1 MLTHAHVPTVYTLI
15 NTECAPKTK
24 PNSNKN
30 TAILLDTKGPEIRT
44 GVFADPSAKTIA
56 LKKGDTLILTSD
68 YSFPGNA
75 HKLACS
81 YQNLATAVQA
91 GQRIL
96 MADGSLVLTVLGTD
110 PCAGE
115 VSCRIENDASIGER
129 KNMNLPGVVVDLPT
143 VTEKD
148 VNDIV
153 NFGIRHAVDFIAASF
168 VRKASDVTYLRQL
181 LADHQGQDIKI
192 ISKIENQE
200 GLENYNAI
208 LQVTDGIMV
217 AR

>member
-1 MLTHAHVPTVYTLI
+1 M
-15 NTECAPKTK
+15 
-24 PNSNKN
+24 
-30 TAILLDTKGPEIRT
+30 
-44 GVFADPSAKTIA
+44 
-56 LKKGDTLILTSD
+56 ILTSD
-68 YSFPGNA
+68 SSFLGDA

-81 YQNLATAVQA
+81 YPSLATAVQA

-96 MADGSLVLTVLGTD
+96 MADGSLVLTVLTTD
-110 PCAGE
+110 PSAGE
-115 VSCRIENDASIGER
+115 VACRMENDAVIGER
-129 KNMNLPGVVVDLPT
+129 QNMNLPGVVLVDLPT
-143 VTEKD
+143 VTPKD
-148 VNDIV
+148 VEDIV
-153 NFGIRHAVDFIAASF
+153 KFGIRHAVDFIAASF
-168 VRKASDVTYLRQL
+168 VRQASDVTYLRQL